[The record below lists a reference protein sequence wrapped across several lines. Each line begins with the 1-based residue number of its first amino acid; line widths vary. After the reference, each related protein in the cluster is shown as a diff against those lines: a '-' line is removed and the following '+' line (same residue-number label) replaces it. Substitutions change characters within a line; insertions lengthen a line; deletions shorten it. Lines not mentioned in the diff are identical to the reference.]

1 MPPLYTQAMEW
12 FQALVVSQEITLDVS
27 IFRLMITALLVGCV
41 GLERQTNNQPAGLRT
56 HILIGVGASLLMLLS
71 IYVPQQ
77 YRDFPSGDP
86 SRIAAQVVSGIGFL
100 GGGAILKFGADI
112 RGLTTAASIWT
123 VAAIG
128 LAVGAGLFG
137 AATFST
143 VLVLFTLITLNQV
156 ERRFFP
162 KQMMKTLTIYTINST
177 ISVEDIRRAI
187 SKAEIKIRS
196 IDVQHSMKTKRTRF
210 TITVYVSQFF
220 DFDPFYREMN
230 KLNDVYKV
238 TLEEVQ

>member
-1 MPPLYTQAMEW
+1 MTPLYTQAMEW
-12 FQALVVSQEITLDVS
+12 IQALVVAREVDLTVS
-27 IFRLMITALLVGCV
+27 IFRLAITASLTGLV
-41 GLERQTNNQPAGLRT
+41 GLERQSNNQPAGLRT

-77 YRDFPSGDP
+77 YRNFPSGDP
-86 SRIAAQVVSGIGFL
+86 GRIAAQVVSGIGFL
-100 GGGAILKFGADI
+100 GGGAIMRFGADI

-137 AATFST
+137 AAAFTT

-162 KQMMKTLTIYTINST
+162 KQMMKTLTIYTTNNKIG
-177 ISVEDIRRAI
+177 VEDIRRAMG
-187 SKAEIKIRS
+187 KAEIKIRT
-196 IDVQHSMKTKRTRF
+196 IDVQHSMKNKRTRF
-210 TITVYVSQFF
+210 TLTVYVPQFY
-220 DFDPFYREMN
+220 DFDPFYRELN

>member
-1 MPPLYTQAMEW
+1 MEW
-12 FQALVVSQEITLDVS
+12 FQALVVSQEITLGVS

-162 KQMMKTLTIYTINST
+162 KQMMKTLTIYTMNST

-196 IDVQHSMKTKRTRF
+196 
-210 TITVYVSQFF
+210 
-220 DFDPFYREMN
+220 
-230 KLNDVYKV
+230 
-238 TLEEVQ
+238 